1 MTMTRDQCERFAIR
15 WAEAWNARAVETVL
29 EHFHPDVVFTSPTTL
44 AVTGSPTVR
53 GKEALRAY
61 WTAALTRIS
70 SLTFTVDYILWDP
83 ALRELAIVYSAD
95 INGQTKRV
103 YENLRFDEHDQVV
116 AGEVFHGVPGPA

>member
-1 MTMTRDQCERFAIR
+1 MTMTRGQVERFATR

-29 EHFHPDVVFTSPTTL
+29 EHFHSDVVFTSPTTL
-44 AVTGSPTVR
+44 AVTGAPSVR

-61 WTAALTRIS
+61 WALALTRID
-70 SLTFTVDYILWDP
+70 SLVFTLDYTLWDP
-83 ALRELAIVYSAD
+83 ARRELAIIYTAE

-103 YENLRFDEHDQVV
+103 SENLRFDEHDQVM